1 MWLPLGGYLKLFCM
15 AAVQP
20 QHLKT
25 LVWVII
31 AVLFGTL
38 WWQGRNATKRL
49 AEAENEID
57 KLSGARHDQSGL
69 RVFVPN
75 PRKSLELLAKAM
87 RDVSALSGLASL
99 VSCVAAV
106 ASAFL

>member
-1 MWLPLGGYLKLFCM
+1 MWLHLGGYLKLLCT

-20 QHLKT
+20 QRLKT
-25 LVWVII
+25 LLWVII
-31 AVLFGTL
+31 AVLFGIL

-49 AEAENEID
+49 AEAEKEIE
-57 KLSGARHDQSGL
+57 KLSGAGRDQGGL

-75 PRKSLELLAKAM
+75 PRKSLEWLAKAM

-99 VSCVAAV
+99 VACVAAV